1 MLRTR
6 ACLLSFLACGYFSSE
21 ARADF
26 HIMRISE
33 VLAQYGGDPRLQFVE
48 LVMLDVGQNI
58 LSGHPVIFQD
68 ASGRETGRV
77 AFTSNVPNGIT
88 GRNVLIG
95 TQAFAT
101 AFNVTPDLIIPEGLM
116 SPYSG
121 RVCFETVDCVAYGDF
136 TGSNTGYGTPAPGF
150 PVNGTASLTLRI
162 SDPPFPKHN
171 GADFIFAA
179 PTPENNA
186 AAEGVAPAAPPC
198 FVTDDFAD
206 LSQWDVP
213 AAGEGLDLT
222 NCGAPI
228 VVDLGSAAVAG
239 GKLLLTPS
247 ETPVPELD
255 LPLGITGLSVE
266 AAAMI
271 TDPSYRLRLVMEAEP
286 GIAVG
291 AVFVKERYFFDT
303 VEETI
308 DVGETAGFG
317 INFSFDNTGEIS
329 DHLHADVRTACFGSL
344 DVEGQDDVDYP
355 GFTLMSAV
363 EYVLIL
369 DVDGDTE
376 SGPLTLQVKLF
387 DATEPE
393 PADYL
398 VDFYLPGGLGTLSDE
413 DIVHEV
419 LIASIGAS
427 TSALQI
433 SDFSVCDIPRNQQ
446 HVRRLV
452 CARQETGEILV
463 TWLNPFDAEN
473 EEIDII
479 VNGTKVDSVPA
490 TETSYTLVDPPD
502 GDAVISVLNYSGV
515 PATCTVCGNNPPEP
529 IIDGPTTVP
538 APGLV
543 SLDSSNSTDG
553 DDGTQTLARLWE
565 IIDAPDGAS
574 ASIGDPAAVEVMINV
589 NALGEYRVRLTLTDG
604 GCPGSPPAVN
614 TAEHIFTV
622 GTAGGMMLPGD
633 ENEDGKLDISD
644 PVALLNHL
652 FLGTNPTLPCGDGS
666 TAHPSN
672 VMLLD
677 LNGDGR
683 IDISDPVF
691 GLNFLFAG
699 GPNPVPGTAC
709 ISIAECPNLCD
720 P

>member
-1 MLRTR
+1 MLRMR
-6 ACLLSFLACGYFSSE
+6 ACLLPLLACVYFSSE
-21 ARADF
+21 ANADF
-26 HIMRISE
+26 HFMRISE

-48 LVMLDVGQNI
+48 LVMEDDGQN
-58 LSGHPVIFQD
+58 LLTGHPIIFQD

-77 AFTSNVPNGIT
+77 AFASNVPNGIA

-101 AFNVTPDLIIPEGLM
+101 AYNVTPDLIIPEGLM
-116 SPYSG
+116 APYSG

-136 TGSNTGYGTPAPGF
+136 TGSNTGYGTPAAGF
-150 PVNGTASLTLRI
+150 PVNGLQSLTLR
-162 SDPPFPKHN
+162 SDPPVQKN
-171 GADFIFAA
+171 NSADFVFAA

-186 AAEGVAPAAPPC
+186 GTDGTPPAIPPC
-198 FVTDDFAD
+198 FVTDDFDD
-206 LSQWDVP
+206 LSQWDAP

-222 NCGAPI
+222 TCDAPI
-228 VVDLGSAAVAG
+228 VADIGFVSVAG
-239 GKLLLTPS
+239 GKLLVTPS
-247 ETPVPELD
+247 EAPLPGLD
-255 LPLGITGLSVE
+255 LPIGITGLSRE

-271 TDPSYRLRLVMEAEP
+271 TNPNYRLRLVMEAEP
-286 GIAVG
+286 GIGVG
-291 AVFVKERYFFDT
+291 AIFVKERYFFDT
-303 VEETI
+303 VEETMDI
-308 DVGETAGFG
+308 GETAGFG

-329 DHLHADVRTACFGSL
+329 DHLHADVRTACLQTL

-355 GFTLMSAV
+355 GFTLMSGV
-363 EYVLIL
+363 EYALIL

-376 SGPLTLQVKLF
+376 SGPLTLQVKLY
-387 DATEPE
+387 DAAEPE

-398 VDFYLPGGLGTLSDE
+398 VDFYLPGGLGPISDE
-413 DIVHEV
+413 DIIHEI

-427 TSALQI
+427 TSALAI
-433 SDFSVCDIPRNQQ
+433 SDFSVCEIPRNQK

-463 TWLNPFDAEN
+463 TWLNPFDAED

-479 VNGTKVDSVPA
+479 VNGTKVDSVA
-490 TETSYTLVDPPD
+490 STETSYTLADPPE
-502 GDAVISVLNYSGV
+502 GEAVISVLNYSGV

-553 DDGTQTLARLWE
+553 DDGTQTLTRLWE

-574 ASIGDPAAVEVMINV
+574 ASIGDPTAVEVMINV

-614 TAEHIFTV
+614 VAEHVFTV
-622 GTAGGMMLPGD
+622 GEAGGMMIPGD

-652 FLGTNPTLPCGDGS
+652 FLGTNPTLPCGDG
-666 TAHPSN
+666 TTGHPSN
-672 VMLLD
+672 VTLLD

-709 ISIAECPNLCD
+709 RSIPDCPDLCD